1 MGGDMFL
8 IRAAFWLSVAIL
20 FIPAGE
26 QAEHNAEH
34 HLVSTGEA
42 VSAVQAVWSDLSEF
56 CTRNPAVCDT
66 GNAALSTFAQ
76 KAKNGARMLHDYLD
90 TEEPDNGRTLPASVP
105 DSAESHEAPGDDQQ
119 ATTTLY
125 ANGIRS

>member
-1 MGGDMFL
+1 MFL

-26 QAEHNAEH
+26 QAEDNVEH

-42 VSAVQAVWSDLSEF
+42 VGAVQAVWSDLSEF

-66 GNAALSTFAQ
+66 GNAALTTFTQ
-76 KAKNGARMLHDYLD
+76 KAKNGARMLHDYLNAD
-90 TEEPDNGRTLPASVP
+90 DAPSGQTVPAALPGGAEAGQAPSGEE
-105 DSAESHEAPGDDQQ
+105 Q